1 MLKVIGAAPGSHT
14 EIDWHKTWNESE
26 EKKAVKAELADMKA
40 NGGNA
45 SADHSQPDDDRE
57 FAASTKT
64 QFVEATKRIAQ
75 AYWRTPTYFYSKFIL
90 VVGTVSLTVTS
101 YLKLTGVRPCSSD
114 SPSSSRARS
123 RSVRFR
129 TRSSVSSS
137 SSPVSGIRHT
147 FPSKC

>member
-90 VVGTVSLTVTS
+90 VVGTVST
-101 YLKLTGVRPCSSD
+101 TGHKSSQAY
-114 SPSSSRARS
+114 R
-123 RSVRFR
+123 
-129 TRSSVSSS
+129 
-137 SSPVSGIRHT
+137 
-147 FPSKC
+147 C